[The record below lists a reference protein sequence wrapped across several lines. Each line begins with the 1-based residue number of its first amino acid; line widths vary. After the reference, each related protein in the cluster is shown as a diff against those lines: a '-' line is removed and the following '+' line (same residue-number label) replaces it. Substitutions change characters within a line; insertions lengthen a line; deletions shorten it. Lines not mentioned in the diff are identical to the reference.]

1 VKGEE
6 GAVAITVA
14 VALLVLM
21 AFASIALDLSAG
33 YESRRQTINAADAA
47 ALAAAWEDCNPKI
60 AGNSNP
66 TAAALEIAALNGFD
80 DADADVAVV
89 VDEPGDGEFR
99 VTISTNVRASFGA
112 AAGIDGDGQFSVLSQ
127 ATATCVTHPFLG
139 GYALLAFGPDTCGG
153 GVELDLSGASKII
166 NGGIHSNGDI
176 KITGSSTE
184 INGVV
189 TFIGDSNYTP
199 STRLDDEPAN
209 PMSVEIEEFEPGGD
223 RALAAAAK
231 GEYINATGNNITN
244 SYLTSNGYATGS
256 GGNVEITQSGI
267 YYTDGDISLN
277 NASTAEGVKVT
288 FVTPEQI
295 SVSGS
300 GDFTAYESIA
310 GTANDPGILMFSTYL
325 EPAAGGPTCT
335 GNAIQW
341 SVSSGTWTG
350 VIYAPY
356 GQAKQSSASG
366 ASVNGSIFAYTIDL
380 SGSEFNISWHDN
392 PDAIPTY
399 EVNLVS

>member
-1 VKGEE
+1 NV
-6 GAVAITVA
+6 
-14 VALLVLM
+14 
-21 AFASIALDLSAG
+21 
-33 YESRRQTINAADAA
+33 DAA
-47 ALAAAWEDCNPKI
+47 
-60 AGNSNP
+60 
-66 TAAALEIAALNGFD
+66 
-80 DADADVAVV
+80 
-89 VDEPGDGEFR
+89 
-99 VTISTNVRASFGA
+99 FGA
-112 AAGIDGDGQFSVLSQ
+112 AAGTDGDGEFGVLSQ
-127 ATATCVTHPFLG
+127 ATAVCVAHPFLG

-184 INGVV
+184 INGGV
-189 TFIGDSNYTP
+189 TYIGDSNYSP
-199 STRLDDEPAN
+199 STHLDTEPAN

-223 RALAAAAK
+223 RAQAAADL
-231 GEYINATGNNITN
+231 GEYINATGNDIDN

-277 NASTAEGVKVT
+277 NTTTAEGVKVT
-288 FVTPEQI
+288 FVTSGQI
-295 SVSGS
+295 SVNGS

-325 EPAAGGPTCT
+325 EPAEGGPTCT

-356 GQAKQSSASG
+356 GQARQSSASG
-366 ASVNGSIFAYTIDL
+366 ASVNGSIFAYTVDL
-380 SGSEFNISWHDN
+380 SGSEFDISWQDN

-399 EVNLVS
+399 TVELVS